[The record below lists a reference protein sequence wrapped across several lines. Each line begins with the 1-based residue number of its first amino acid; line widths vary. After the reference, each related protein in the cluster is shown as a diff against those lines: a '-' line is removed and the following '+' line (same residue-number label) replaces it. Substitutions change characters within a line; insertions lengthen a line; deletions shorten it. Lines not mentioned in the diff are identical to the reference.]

1 MFIVGCSVGYLR
13 KHASNCLN
21 GGDFNK
27 ARGQEEGLACPEE
40 TRSTTGSV
48 SGVLK
53 EALNQE
59 GCIGRLNVKVKTIIY
74 VLINAEEL
82 LGKYL

>member
-1 MFIVGCSVGYLR
+1 MEVFSTR
-13 KHASNCLN
+13 Q
-21 GGDFNK
+21 GDK
-27 ARGQEEGLACPEE
+27 KKVWLVLEKRAAQQDQLA
-40 TRSTTGSV
+40 V
-48 SGVLK
+48 FLK

>member
-1 MFIVGCSVGYLR
+1 MEVFSTR
-13 KHASNCLN
+13 Q
-21 GGDFNK
+21 GDK
-27 ARGQEEGLACPEE
+27 KKVWLVLEKRAAQQDQLA
-40 TRSTTGSV
+40 V
-48 SGVLK
+48 FLK

-59 GCIGRLNVKVKTIIY
+59 GCKTRLNVKVKTIIY

>member
-1 MFIVGCSVGYLR
+1 MS
-13 KHASNCLN
+13 
-21 GGDFNK
+21 
-27 ARGQEEGLACPEE
+27 GLACPEE
-40 TRSTTGSV
+40 TRRRTGLFR
-48 SGVLK
+48 GVLK